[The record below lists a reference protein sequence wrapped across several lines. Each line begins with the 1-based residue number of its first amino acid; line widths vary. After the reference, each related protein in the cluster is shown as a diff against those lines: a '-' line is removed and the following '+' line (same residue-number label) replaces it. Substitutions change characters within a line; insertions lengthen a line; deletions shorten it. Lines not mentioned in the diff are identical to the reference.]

1 MSHLRRPLSRSSY
14 DDSEPLSDRVA
25 QRVMNA
31 RIAIDRSGSM
41 RGRTQSRAQA
51 ADVGSPGEA
60 ERRERAS
67 LKRVFRDLGT
77 SYRRYRKQTGS
88 PVLPELR
95 EAAYRFRATPTLA
108 SLTAVAAFLDQLDLL
123 S

>member
-1 MSHLRRPLSRSSY
+1 
-14 DDSEPLSDRVA
+14 
-25 QRVMNA
+25 MNA
-31 RIAIDRSGSM
+31 RLAIERSGGT

-51 ADVGSPGEA
+51 AADSHSEA

-77 SYRRYRKQTGS
+77 SYRIYRKQTGS

-95 EAAYRFRATPTLA
+95 EAAYRFRAAPTLA
-108 SLTAVAAFLDQLDLL
+108 SLTAVAAFLDQMDLL